1 MTHDLAASG
10 FGIEEEF
17 FLLDASDLDIVRSAP
32 PDSSRPAVTRSAAFR
47 REMFEC
53 QVEVASPVFSTLA
66 EAALPRS
73 GPATPGASGHGLRP
87 ALALRRHPSLRRLA
101 AGAQPGGTL
110 RPPVRGPGAGGPAQP
125 GLRPARACG
134 DTAEPRP
141 HGCAPARVA
150 VAAAAA
156 GVERIL
162 AVPRRPA
169 QRPGELS
176 TGTLRQ
182 WPRMNIP
189 PALPDGDA
197 YRRHLALLREPAA
210 SARWPGLVDDPAVI
224 PCADPGA
231 AYLRRL
237 PAPGRRAEP
246 GRAVQGR
253 WWAKRWARTRV
264 RCRSR
269 ATPAWRKTTGR
280 RCVTVAPAAIS
291 SSRCVGAGDW
301 LEMAWRQCRPQA
313 ARQRM
318 GLPACLR
325 VTRRDLRRSPVAAL
339 PEVARSGPERHP
351 ALRRLVEEL
360 LEENLQPA
368 LAD

>member
-1 MTHDLAASG
+1 MPGRGGQPGVLHPG
-10 FGIEEEF
+10 RG
-17 FLLDASDLDIVRSAP
+17 R
-32 PDSSRPAVTRSAAFR
+32 
-47 REMFEC
+47 
-53 QVEVASPVFSTLA
+53 
-66 EAALPRS
+66 ALPRS

-101 AGAQPGGTL
+101 AGAKQPGGAL

-141 HGCAPARVA
+141 YGCAPARVA

-176 TGTLRQ
+176 TGTLRRVAEDEHSSCLARRGRLSPPPGAAARDRLH
-182 WPRMNIP
+182 PR
-189 PALPDGDA
+189 G
-197 YRRHLALLREPAA
+197 
-210 SARWPGLVDDPAVI
+210 WPGLVDDPAVI

-246 GRAVQGR
+246 GRAVQGAGGR
-253 WWAKRWARTRV
+253 SAGRGAACVAGRARRLPGGKLL
-264 RCRSR
+264 
-269 ATPAWRKTTGR
+269 AGAA
-280 RCVTVAPAAIS
+280 VAPAAIS
-291 SSRCVGAGDW
+291 SK
-301 LEMAWRQCRPQA
+301 A
-313 ARQRM
+313 A
-318 GLPACLR
+318 A
-325 VTRRDLRRSPVAAL
+325 
-339 PEVARSGPERHP
+339 
-351 ALRRLVEEL
+351 
-360 LEENLQPA
+360 
-368 LAD
+368 